1 MRAPAASSGTARERP
16 AFVRSSG
23 ITSRILSYDVSAIYG
38 DVSPPQE
45 ISHKYRYS
53 LDTLHTLHT
62 NQGID
67 GHTMQFGWLG
77 EGQAAAARAPRGL
90 RPVLMGR
97 DRRSHGRNDQDARC
111 MRQT

>member
-1 MRAPAASSGTARERP
+1 MRAPAASSGTAQERP
-16 AFVRSSG
+16 PLVRSSG

-45 ISHKYRYS
+45 ISHEYRYS
-53 LDTLHTLHT
+53 LDTLHT

-77 EGQAAAARAPRGL
+77 EGQADGARAPRGL